1 MQGSQAVRDED
12 LDAQLIELLPSRE
25 TLWSINVVNVV
36 GVNIALSINAASF
49 QASAAA
55 IASQQL
61 SAWKL

>member
-1 MQGSQAVRDED
+1 MQGSPTLRAEE
-12 LDAQLIELLPSRE
+12 LDAQSIELLPSRE

-36 GVNIALSINAASF
+36 GVNIALSINAASL